1 MSALGET
8 GLQEVARRGKEAG
21 HYYDFL
27 TLILYSVKNG
37 LPLAPPLEGSSG
49 ASLSDM
55 RR

>member
-8 GLQEVARRGKEAG
+8 GLQEVARGQEVG
-21 HYYDFL
+21 QCYDFL
-27 TLILYSVKNG
+27 TLILSSVKNG
-37 LPLAPPLEGSSG
+37 LSLAPLPEGSSG